1 MLKVGD
7 IVKVK
12 SKVNYCGEM
21 KEYIPIGTIC
31 KVVEMESVPNGC
43 VFRIIPLDQLP
54 VTPYDGFWYL
64 ETEVE
69 KGHLEWVK
77 DD

>member
-31 KVVEMESVPNGC
+31 KVVEMESVPNEC
-43 VFRIIPLDQLP
+43 VFRIVPLDQLP
-54 VTPYDGFWYL
+54 ANSYNGFWYL

-77 DD
+77 DE